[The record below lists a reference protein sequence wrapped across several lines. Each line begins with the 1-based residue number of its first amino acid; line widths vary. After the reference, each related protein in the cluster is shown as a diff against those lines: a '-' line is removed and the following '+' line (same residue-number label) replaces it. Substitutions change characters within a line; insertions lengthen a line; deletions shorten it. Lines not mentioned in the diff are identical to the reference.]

1 LKPGF
6 SGTSVVPTTTLS
18 AETGK
23 NTSTSDAFRGSSNG
37 NIASGANVSKV
48 ATSTL
53 LYSGAT
59 TKMYAHFMAWF
70 GWSNH
75 YDVGYHSDDPAQIN
89 AQVSDMLSRSIKGI
103 IIDWY
108 GEGSNSDLT
117 TLHVKSEAE
126 SRRGQFEFAI
136 MEDKDTIN
144 LKSCYDTASCTSA
157 MITDLTYAY
166 NTYENSAVYIRWNGR
181 PVVFFF
187 GIEALPVDWTSV
199 RSEVPGN
206 PLFIFENAGGF
217 TRSYSDGG
225 FAWVMPSDANAS
237 DVIALNYLDDFYTN
251 ALSHSDHLVFA
262 TGYKGFDDA
271 IADWTT
277 NRHMDQRCGQT
288 WIESMSA
295 VGNY

>member
-1 LKPGF
+1 
-6 SGTSVVPTTTLS
+6 
-18 AETGK
+18 
-23 NTSTSDAFRGSSNG
+23 
-37 NIASGANVSKV
+37 
-48 ATSTL
+48 
-53 LYSGAT
+53 
-59 TKMYAHFMAWF
+59 MAWF

-75 YDVGYHSDDPAQIN
+75 YDVGYHSDDPVQIK
-89 AQVSDMLSRSIKGI
+89 AQVSDMLSRGI
-103 IIDWY
+103 RGVIIDWY

-117 TLHVKSEAE
+117 MLQIRPEAE
-126 SRRGQFEFAI
+126 SRGGQFEFAI
-136 MEDKDTIN
+136 MEDKGTIN
-144 LKSCYDTASCTSA
+144 LKSCSDTASCTSA
-157 MITDLTYAY
+157 VITDLTYAY
-166 NTYENSAVYIRWNGR
+166 NTYENSAAYIRWNGV

-199 RSEVPGN
+199 RSQVPGN

-262 TGYKGFDDA
+262 TGYKGFDDT